1 MIQETLN
8 SKKTYAIIE
17 LGIDSSK
24 LTYFEDDHP
33 EMWNASDVYKFKAK
47 KDMTDEEYQ
56 EYIFTVNDLTQHYEA
71 VFVCSCHAIIKF
83 TEDANK
89 AEMVDSVATR
99 GTSVRYGAEQTKI
112 IFNNLKEPYKSP
124 YEDDDEEENNCC

>member
-1 MIQETLN
+1 MMIMTQETLN
-8 SKKTYAIIE
+8 SKKIYAIIE

-24 LTYFEDDHP
+24 LAYFEDDHP

-56 EYIFTVNDLTQHYEA
+56 EYIFTINDLTQHYEA

-83 TEDANK
+83 TEDAYK
-89 AEMVDSVATR
+89 AEMIDSVAAR

-112 IFNNLKEPYKSP
+112 ILNNLKEPYKLS
-124 YEDDDEEENNCC
+124 YEE